1 MKLKSY
7 FASDMNTAMSLARR
21 ELGSEAMLVETR
33 PAPPESWHL
42 GQCEVVVA
50 VTPEMET
57 AAAEPERRPDPEIKL
72 SAGMAELQR
81 KLERVAS
88 AIARASLLRAGETD
102 PSGELA
108 ELFATLVENEVDAE
122 LAEDVLNRLR
132 AAGAAAG
139 MAPGAGR
146 AEARRRLRAELAGRL
161 SVDSTLGRAKDQP
174 RVVALVGPCAS
185 GKTTTLVKLAV
196 LYGLST
202 RRPTHII
209 SADTYR
215 IAAAEQLRS
224 YAAIL
229 GVGFQSVETTTA
241 LRQALEEH
249 RNKDLILIDTPG
261 HGPKDMDAAQ
271 DLARFLAARTDID
284 THLVLTAS
292 MKSADLSRVVDRFE
306 IFRPKKLL
314 FTRLDETETFGP
326 ILNQAVRT
334 AKPVSFLA
342 AGQQIPEDLEPATAE
357 RILDLVLR
365 REEVLAAAAA

>member
-1 MKLKSY
+1 
-7 FASDMNTAMSLARR
+7 MNTAMSLARR

-50 VTPEMET
+50 IDPAFEAET
-57 AAAEPERRPDPEIKL
+57 AEAAPERRTPDPEIKL

-88 AIARASLLRAGETD
+88 AITRASLLRAGEADTT
-102 PSGELA
+102 GELA
-108 ELFATLVENEVDAE
+108 EVFATLIDNEVDAE

-132 AAGAAAG
+132 AAAG
-139 MAPGAGR
+139 SPGAP
-146 AEARRRLRAELAGRL
+146 APARRLLRTELAGRL
-161 SVDSTLGRAKDQP
+161 TTDNTLGRVKDLP
-174 RVVALVGPCAS
+174 RTVALVGPCAS

-215 IAAAEQLRS
+215 VAAAEQLRS

-229 GVGFQSVETTTA
+229 GVGFQAVETTTA

-261 HGPKDMDAAQ
+261 YGSKDMDAAE
-271 DLARFLAARTDID
+271 DLARFLAIRPDID

-306 IFRPKKLL
+306 VFRPRKLL

-334 AKPVSFLA
+334 GKPVSFLA
-342 AGQQIPEDLEPATAE
+342 AGQQIPEDLEPATVE

-365 REEVLAAAAA
+365 RGESLAAAAA